1 MFLTGVNC
9 FTFGLGA
16 LIVSPF
22 SVMNGEIS
30 LNGKDADCHADALG
44 AVLFWDGYQ
53 SRCYECEWEFLLS

>member
-1 MFLTGVNC
+1 MFLTRVNC

-22 SVMNGEIS
+22 CIMNGEIS
-30 LNGKDADCHADALG
+30 SNGQDADCHADGLG

-53 SRCYECEWEFLLS
+53 SRCYECEWEFL